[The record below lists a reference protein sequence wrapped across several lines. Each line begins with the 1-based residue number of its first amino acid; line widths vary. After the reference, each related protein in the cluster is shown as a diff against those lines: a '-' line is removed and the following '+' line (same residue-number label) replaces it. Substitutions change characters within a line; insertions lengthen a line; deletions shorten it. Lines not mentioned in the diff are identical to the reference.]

1 VDVENWACLILHFSD
16 GTRAIARGSDCQ
28 LGGME
33 SRLEIDASTCH
44 LVCKPSPDES
54 LRSYA
59 VRDGAFGEE
68 YIMEKASTQAGWNT
82 PIPVED
88 WTSGHR
94 DMCQEFV
101 LAVAE
106 GRPVL
111 SDGELGV
118 EATRVIYSGYL
129 SAEQGRRIAL
139 E

>member
-1 VDVENWACLILHFSD
+1 
-16 GTRAIARGSDCQ
+16 
-28 LGGME
+28 
-33 SRLEIDASTCH
+33 
-44 LVCKPSPDES
+44 
-54 LRSYA
+54 
-59 VRDGAFGEE
+59 
-68 YIMEKASTQAGWNT
+68 MEKASTQAGWNT